1 MRNRKEWIDVL
12 RAIAIILVVLG
23 HQIQEQTAYF
33 VWTSP
38 IKMPLFFAISGY
50 LFTLK
55 PVKDF
60 AKKIF
65 VGLVI
70 PWFCLGLL
78 PQLLMMPVKGIENT
92 WIYFGKMIS
101 GEVLW
106 FMPCFILGM
115 ILFYLTVRISSGR
128 LISGGIASV
137 LMFAGG
143 LILYKHYTLDF
154 ASLYRAMAVQPFFWF
169 GHAFRQ
175 SENTKIGKEFLNN
188 NINLA
193 VAAVLYVTFIAST
206 FYFYPGRSI
215 DVHLNRY
222 FNIPICALQILMG
235 LYCLFVLFQRFS
247 QFPKWIVEIGKC
259 SLVIYIWHGFV
270 IAAFMVF
277 VRKFIG
283 ELPLYLLALI
293 NCFIGVTVCCLL
305 NRLFSRYAPFMTGN
319 R

>member
-115 ILFYLTVRISSGR
+115 ILFYLIIRIASGR
-128 LISGGIASV
+128 LISGGVASV

-169 GHAFRQ
+169 GYVFRQ
-175 SENTKIGKEFLNN
+175 SENTKTSREFLNN

-193 VAAVLYVTFIAST
+193 VAAVLYVTLVAST
-206 FYFYPGRSI
+206 FYFYPGKSI
-215 DVHLNRY
+215 DIHLNRY
-222 FNIPICALQILMG
+222 FNIPICALQIFAG
-235 LYCLFVLFQRFS
+235 LYCIFVLFQRFS

-259 SLVIYIWHGFV
+259 SLVIYIWHSYV
-270 IAAFMVF
+270 IVVFKVF
-277 VRKFIG
+277 VERIVG
-283 ELPLYLLALI
+283 NVGLYPVAI
-293 NCFIGVTVCCLL
+293 MSCIIGVWGCCLL
-305 NRLFSRYAPFMTGN
+305 NKVVNRYASFMTGN